1 MLRKPPL
8 LEVQGIIIVPEEVLM
23 KAPAGHQQIMDHQ
36 GIQAIAVE
44 GPTYPL
50 QAIIQDR
57 EVQVV
62 AVEVAAQEVV
72 NFK

>member
-1 MLRKPPL
+1 
-8 LEVQGIIIVPEEVLM
+8 M
-23 KAPAGHQQIMDHQ
+23 KAPAGHHQIMDHL

-50 QAIIQDR
+50 QAIIQDQ
-57 EVQVV
+57 EVQGVAAEVV
-62 AVEVAAQEVV
+62 AQEVV